1 MQKAKHKSIKTLVV
15 CLRQDKTRSIHG
27 FRRSWKFTARVSLK
41 WTLHSPQGR
50 SPWKSY
56 SFNGFGESG
65 MDEAIRQRIQSKVLF
80 IVSDIL
86 NRGAPKVRTIG
97 VIQAVAAKTDV
108 VEKLRSALRPSL
120 DEYKVRKF
128 NSDLDSN
135 SVSRLFLHIPYLTVW
150 WQFRRALFANSVS
163 DGMVQKPLWCQDE
176 GFVNSDLDR
185 INMSVKS
192 EYKP

>member
-27 FRRSWKFTARVSLK
+27 FRRSWKFTARVIQK

-86 NRGAPKVRTIG
+86 NRGAPGEDDWSDTGSGCKDRCGWEAEKRPEAKLGRVQGEKVQVWSWWQFR
-97 VIQAVAAKTDV
+97 
-108 VEKLRSALRPSL
+108 LRALFTNPLSG
-120 DEYKVRKF
+120 
-128 NSDLDSN
+128 S
-135 SVSRLFLHIPYLTVW
+135 W
-150 WQFRRALFANSVS
+150 WQFRR
-163 DGMVQKPLWCQDE
+163 
-176 GFVNSDLDR
+176 
-185 INMSVKS
+185 
-192 EYKP
+192 

>member
-1 MQKAKHKSIKTLVV
+1 
-15 CLRQDKTRSIHG
+15 
-27 FRRSWKFTARVSLK
+27 
-41 WTLHSPQGR
+41 
-50 SPWKSY
+50 
-56 SFNGFGESG
+56 

-135 SVSRLFLHIPYLTVW
+135 SVSRLFLHIPYLTV
-150 WQFRRALFANSVS
+150 
-163 DGMVQKPLWCQDE
+163 
-176 GFVNSDLDR
+176 
-185 INMSVKS
+185 
-192 EYKP
+192 